1 MSEVTT
7 RNKANTI
14 ESLAIPVGAI
24 VVGAC
29 LVGLAKGLSFLAR
42 AAIAECEKTLNP
54 SPTLRSVATLRSE
67 IAPLEMTLSK
77 GQELASLKKQA
88 FKQLASQPLL
98 TANRRELE
106 QSVMKLDRAKTLTE
120 FISTHTD
127 MLANL
132 EDGHQKIFST
142 ALLEAGKRAAL
153 KIGFGKIE
161 TLRSPVSTTIRFA
174 ATDALGRS
182 LVTEISAPKDRDVRI
197 ETEVVGVIDG
207 SCHSILDD
215 FDKALEVEGVRSQ
228 PAKRKVTG
236 GVCET
241 AAVRAFVGKEI
252 APTAAANVTN
262 KPASLSLDA
271 VKRVR
276 RLNKKPLAIN
286 KHK

>member
-14 ESLAIPVGAI
+14 ESLAMPVGAI

-29 LVGLAKGLSFLAR
+29 LVGLAKGLSFLAK
-42 AAIAECEKTLNP
+42 AAIAECEKGLNP

-67 IAPLEMTLSK
+67 TPLEMTLSK
-77 GQELASLKKQA
+77 GQELDSLKKQA
-88 FKQLASQPLL
+88 FKQLANKPLL
-98 TANRRELE
+98 TANRMELE
-106 QSVMKLDRAKTLTE
+106 QSLMKLDRAKTLTE

-127 MLANL
+127 MLTKL

-161 TLRSPVSTTIRFA
+161 ALRSPVSTTIRFA

-197 ETEVVGVIDG
+197 ETEVVGVSDG

-215 FDKALEVEGVRSQ
+215 FDKALEAEGVRSQ

-236 GVCET
+236 GVCEL
-241 AAVRAFVGKEI
+241 AAVRAFVEKEV
-252 APTAAANVTN
+252 APTAATNVAN
-262 KPASLSLDA
+262 KPTEITNDA

-276 RLNKKPLAIN
+276 RLNKKPLALN

>member
-29 LVGLAKGLSFLAR
+29 LVGLARGLSFLAK

-67 IAPLEMTLSK
+67 NPLELTLSK
-77 GQELASLKKQA
+77 GQELDSLKIQA
-88 FKQLASQPLL
+88 FKQLADQPLL
-98 TANRRELE
+98 TANRMELE
-106 QSVMKLDRAKTLTE
+106 QSLMKLDRAKTLTE
-120 FISTHTD
+120 FISTHKNVLTK
-127 MLANL
+127 L
-132 EDGHQKIFST
+132 EDGHQRIFSS
-142 ALLEAGKRAAL
+142 ALLEAGKRAAI

-161 TLRSPVSTTIRFA
+161 ALRSPVSTTIRFA

-182 LVTEISAPKDRDVRI
+182 LVTEICAPKDRDVRI
-197 ETEVVGVIDG
+197 ETEVVGVKDG

-215 FDKALEVEGVRSQ
+215 FDKALEAEGVRSQ

-236 GVCET
+236 GVCEL
-241 AAVRAFVGKEI
+241 AAVRAFVEKKI
-252 APTAAANVTN
+252 APAAANAAK
-262 KPASLSLDA
+262 KPAALSHDA

-276 RLNKKPLAIN
+276 RLNKNPAVLI

>member
-42 AAIAECEKTLNP
+42 TAIAECEKTLNP
-54 SPTLRSVATLRSE
+54 SRTLRSVASLRSE
-67 IAPLEMTLSK
+67 TSPEMTVSN
-77 GQELASLKKQA
+77 GQELDALKKQA
-88 FKQLASQPLL
+88 FKQLATRPLL
-98 TANRRELE
+98 TTNWKELE
-106 QSVMKLDRAKTLTE
+106 QGVMKLDRAKTLTE
-120 FISTHTD
+120 FVSTHTD
-127 MLANL
+127 ILTKL

-142 ALLEAGKRAAL
+142 ALFEAGKRAAL

-161 TLRSPVSTTIRFA
+161 GLRSPVSTILRFA
-174 ATDALGRS
+174 ATDPSGRS

-197 ETEVVGVIDG
+197 ETEVVGVSDG

-215 FDKALEVEGVRSQ
+215 FDKALEAEGLRSQ

-236 GVCET
+236 GVCEL
-241 AAVRAFVGKEI
+241 AAVRAFVEREI
-252 APTAAANVTN
+252 APMAMANAAN
-262 KPASLSLDA
+262 KPAAITNDA
-271 VKRVR
+271 VKRAR
-276 RLNKKPLAIN
+276 RLNKKTLAIN